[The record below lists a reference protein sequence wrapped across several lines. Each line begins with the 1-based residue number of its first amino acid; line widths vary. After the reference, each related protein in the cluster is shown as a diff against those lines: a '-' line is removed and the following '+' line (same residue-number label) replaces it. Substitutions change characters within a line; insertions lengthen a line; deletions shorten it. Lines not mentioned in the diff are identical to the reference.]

1 MNKDKIENLIM
12 AVCSVIRHAS
22 TGEKSNELV
31 ELTLNKCRLLAETI
45 GSNVPFK
52 HFKLVC
58 QWFNDLLVAM
68 GVNASVQCSF
78 VSLGETVEEWKEAQ
92 KAVIKINNFD
102 LPDEPFGEIGK
113 CSKELAQ
120 IICHVVNDKLEP
132 SYMEATVSKYDF
144 SEVYKIDKFLLKQLK

>member
-1 MNKDKIENLIM
+1 MNKDKIENLVT
-12 AVCSVIRHAS
+12 AVCSVIRHAA

-45 GSNVPFK
+45 GSKVPFK

-78 VSLGETVEEWKEAQ
+78 VSFTETVEDWKIAQ
-92 KAVIKINNFD
+92 RAVIKINNFD
-102 LPDEPFGEIGK
+102 LPVEPFGEIGK

-120 IICHVVNDKLEP
+120 IICHVFNDKLNP
-132 SYMEATVSKYDF
+132 AYMAGTISSNDF
-144 SEVYKIDKFLLKQLK
+144 SEVYKIDMFLLKLLK